1 MKKNSTHS
9 SNNDATPPE
18 MEPLKQTRNY
28 TMYFSKA
35 PELPTLSTHLD
46 RTDR

>member
-1 MKKNSTHS
+1 MNKNSTHS
-9 SNNDATPPE
+9 GNSDATPPK
-18 MEPLKQTRNY
+18 MEPLKQTKNCTVY
-28 TMYFSKA
+28 LSKA